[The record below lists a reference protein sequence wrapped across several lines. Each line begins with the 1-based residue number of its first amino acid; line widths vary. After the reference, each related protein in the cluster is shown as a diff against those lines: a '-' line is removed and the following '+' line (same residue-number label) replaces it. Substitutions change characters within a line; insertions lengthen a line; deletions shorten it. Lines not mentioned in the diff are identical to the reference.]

1 MTLLPGDTR
10 VVVIPR
16 GEPTERSQEQ
26 PQIEEYTGP
35 AGGNFD
41 PEGSPATF
49 SEGLLQLCSLIAVKA
64 KAD

>member
-1 MTLLPGDTR
+1 M
-10 VVVIPR
+10 VVILR

-49 SEGLLQLCSLIAVKA
+49 SEGLLQFCSLIAVKA